1 MSRSWATVTPTEMA
15 ASDRLLVHEYTQTC
29 SAVLPLAETWCSAA
43 IRAEPRQF
51 HVIPLARDA
60 KRRLAF
66 VVYAVYFGAV
76 VEAQPHHIDPAD

>member
-1 MSRSWATVTPTEMA
+1 MG
-15 ASDRLLVHEYTQTC
+15 DI
-29 SAVLPLAETWCSAA
+29 SAA
-43 IRAEPRQF
+43 IRAEPRQI

-76 VEAQPHHIDPAD
+76 VEAQPHQTTAKPPDSRQDRPRELAGIT